1 MANPLQ
7 FHRGLKA
14 GLPTL
19 AAGEPGFA
27 TDSFE
32 FYIGTGSV
40 NKPIGRHK
48 VASIASSATPTPAVD
63 DFESTQYNITALAEN
78 AIFGAPTTSGTL
90 YDGQKLLIRIKDNG
104 VARTLDFNAIYRA
117 IGVTLPTTTTI
128 SKTQYLGA
136 FYNSADT
143 KWDVIAKGEE
153 A

>member
-19 AAGEPGFA
+19 ASGEPGFA

-48 VASIASSATPTPAVD
+48 VNSIESSATPTPAVD
-63 DFESTQYNITALAEN
+63 DFESTQYDVTALAEN
-78 AIFGAPTTSGTL
+78 AIFGAPTTNGTL
-90 YDGQKLLIRIKDNG
+90 YDGQKLIIRIKDNG
-104 VARTLDFNAIYRA
+104 TARTLGFNAIYRA

-136 FYNSADT
+136 IYNSADT
-143 KWDVIAKGEE
+143 KWDVVAMGEE